1 MKLRPQYD
9 RGAFRES
16 RGILKPREP
25 TVMPTELNSHDGSG
39 LSLAL
44 QPEHLTRTPGAEAS
58 TSQETGELRAVVGYT
73 DGESS
78 GRPASRRPRSGT
90 HSHCHSHSHFHGP
103 GRAQTQSDAEAESV
117 GAESE
122 PGESSASFSELRYL
136 FRWLQKS
143 LPFIVI
149 LSAKLIIQHALGLA
163 VGVGFFTTFL
173 YVNKN
178 IQTQVFLQDRRSK
191 LQCLW
196 LLTFL
201 VASSLLFY
209 YTFETESLY
218 YCLILINPHVEHMD
232 FWEVLWAVGVTSF
245 IVKFVFMGFKCLI
258 LLLPSPVMV
267 YRRRAQWYMFIE
279 ASSQAYQVI
288 APVPPWFRYLVSS
301 QEVGGSV
308 GLTLGILLALL
319 YLILKLLGLYSQ
331 WGSLKKTV
339 RAFLSYDVNGSPA
352 TLSQCTEAGDICPIC
367 QSDFK
372 HPRVLLC
379 QHIFCEECI
388 GLWFN
393 QEKTCPLCRT
403 IITDKGVGICRVRTL
418 LLLGMYSD
426 AVILIAGHKLGVK
439 FG

>member
-9 RGAFRES
+9 RRAFSES
-16 RGILKPREP
+16 RRILKPRES

-44 QPEHLTRTPGAEAS
+44 QPGHLTRTPAAAVS
-58 TSQETGELRAVVGYT
+58 ISQELDELQVAGGST
-73 DGESS
+73 TGESS
-78 GRPASRRPRSGT
+78 GRPASRRPRGGA
-90 HSHCHSHSHFHGP
+90 HGYRHPHSHSHSHSHGP
-103 GRAQTQSDAEAESV
+103 GTAHTQLDPEAERSS
-117 GAESE
+117 AEQDS
-122 PGESSASFSELRYL
+122 GESSASFSELRYL
-136 FRWLQKS
+136 FHWLQKS
-143 LPFIVI
+143 LPFIII

-163 VGVGFFTTFL
+163 VGVGLFTTFL

-196 LLTFL
+196 LLSFL

-209 YTFETESLY
+209 YTFQTESLY
-218 YCLILINPHVEHMD
+218 YCLILINPHVEHLD

-279 ASSQAYQVI
+279 EISQIYQVI
-288 APVPPWFRYLVSS
+288 APMPPWFRYLVSS
-301 QEVGGSV
+301 LEVDGSV
-308 GLTLGILLALL
+308 GLTLGVLLALL
-319 YLILKLLGLYSQ
+319 YLILKLLGLYSH

-339 RAFLSYDVNGSPA
+339 RAFLSYDVNGAPA
-352 TLSQCTEAGDICPIC
+352 TQSQCTEAGDICPIC

-372 HPRVLLC
+372 QPRVLLC

-388 GLWFN
+388 ALWFN

-403 IITDKGVGICRVRTL
+403 IITDKVYKWKDGATSPYLQI
-418 LLLGMYSD
+418 Y
-426 AVILIAGHKLGVK
+426 
-439 FG
+439 